1 MINIFIDT
9 SAFYA
14 SFDPKDANYHIALD
28 FFQEIREN
36 TLYRLYAANL
46 VFYETITLVRAR
58 IGITESIAF
67 GQNLFQS
74 KGIRNIF
81 VDRELEAKALN
92 IFNSHKDKDYSFVDC
107 ASFSV
112 MKELDITKAFSF
124 DSHFKQFGF
133 EMLQQLLL
141 PFASAAN
148 NSRPFA
154 PERCYCLLRFRNN
167 CWAGKQHCC
176 CFVLSSVCA

>member
-14 SFDPKDANYHIALD
+14 SFDPKDSNYHIALD

-36 TLYRLYAANL
+36 TLYRLFATNL

-58 IGITESIAF
+58 IGIAESIAF

-81 VDRELEAKALN
+81 VDHDLEAKALD
-92 IFNSHKDKDYSFVDC
+92 IFNSHTDKEFSFVDC
-107 ASFSV
+107 ASFAV
-112 MKELDITKAFSF
+112 MKELGISKAFTF
-124 DSHFKQFGF
+124 DKHFKQFGF
-133 EMLQQLLL
+133 EIV
-141 PFASAAN
+141 P
-148 NSRPFA
+148 
-154 PERCYCLLRFRNN
+154 
-167 CWAGKQHCC
+167 
-176 CFVLSSVCA
+176 